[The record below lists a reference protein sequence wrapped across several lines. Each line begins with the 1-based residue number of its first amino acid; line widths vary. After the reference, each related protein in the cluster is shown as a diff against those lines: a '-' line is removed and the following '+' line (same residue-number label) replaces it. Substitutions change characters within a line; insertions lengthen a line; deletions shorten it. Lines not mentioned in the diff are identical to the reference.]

1 MVDMCR
7 EKKTGM
13 AEECRQSDGKRAS
26 RACTECG
33 ILLGAMEFFQ
43 KRCDMIT
50 LRFFQD
56 EPCGVVLDLFY
67 ARDLLIGYSCKSSIA
82 VEKLPGKK

>member
-13 AEECRQSDGKRAS
+13 EKECRRNDGRPAF

-33 ILLGAMEFFQ
+33 ILLGAS
-43 KRCDMIT
+43 
-50 LRFFQD
+50 
-56 EPCGVVLDLFY
+56 GVLSKV
-67 ARDLLIGYSCKSSIA
+67 
-82 VEKLPGKK
+82 V